1 MRDLDVLR
9 SALAMPKA
17 GAQGVY
23 YHDDLFEMAA
33 AYLFHLVQNH
43 AFVDSNKRVGTAS
56 AVVFLDLNGI
66 ELDVD
71 DGALVDLVIK
81 IASGQAAKSDAATF
95 FRTHARED

>member
-1 MRDLDVLR
+1 MR

-23 YHDDLFEMAA
+23 YHSDLFEMAS

-43 AFVDSNKRVGTAS
+43 AFVDGNKRVGTAS

-66 ELDVD
+66 ELDVGD
-71 DGALVDLVIK
+71 AALVDMVIRV
-81 IASGQAAKSDAATF
+81 ASGNAAKSDVATF
-95 FRTHARED
+95 FRMHGREA